1 MSTTRHTTFFRRP
14 RPSSSISTMHAAK
27 TRAALLTAAE
37 VGEIMA
43 SVQNCA
49 GQLRTG
55 TATEDHFV
63 VFRTHMRLALAI
75 ERAGYMRGLLGHIE
89 AAICACSAIH
99 DRAMATGSWKPVPV
113 TLAELDAI
121 TTMEDLHD
129 MQLRQLTG
137 GELATIVNKVIH
149 EAQNEAV
156 FMPPGDLQQAGAAA

>member
-1 MSTTRHTTFFRRP
+1 MLHD
-14 RPSSSISTMHAAK
+14 AA
-27 TRAALLTAAE
+27 ADFLSCLCGSELLNPCRGAQHDFLSCLCGSE
-37 VGEIMA
+37 LGKDFDLA
-43 SVQNCA
+43 SVPFLSCLC
-49 GQLRTG
+49 GSEL
-55 TATEDHFV
+55 
-63 VFRTHMRLALAI
+63 

-156 FMPPGDLQQAGAAA
+156 FMPPGDLQQAGPAA